1 MRLAGSGGAGEASVP
16 PGLQLL
22 LLLCLR
28 WLQCGV
34 VCRDRPNGDPA
45 LSSRESSMTSA
56 SLEDSCPAVSSSGEG
71 NLSGGNT
78 RTQSLKIS
86 SIDLLTVLCA
96 LLVLPGSA
104 QAIYRGQSTHSY
116 VHSTQQVQLHSGSPP
131 A

>member
-1 MRLAGSGGAGEASVP
+1 MRLAGSGCAEEASVV

-56 SLEDSCPAVSSSGEG
+56 SLEDSCPAVSSSGER
-71 NLSGGNT
+71 NFSGGNT
-78 RTQSLKIS
+78 RTQSLKIF

-96 LLVLPGSA
+96 LLVLPGS
-104 QAIYRGQSTHSY
+104 
-116 VHSTQQVQLHSGSPP
+116 SGYL
-131 A
+131 